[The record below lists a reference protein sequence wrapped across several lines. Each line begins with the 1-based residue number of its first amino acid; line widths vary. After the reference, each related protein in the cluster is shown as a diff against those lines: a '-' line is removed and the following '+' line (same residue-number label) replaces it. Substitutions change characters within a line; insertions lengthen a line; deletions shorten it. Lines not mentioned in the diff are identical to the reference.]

1 MLFTKKEGLRIG
13 YARVSTE
20 DQSLDPQIDVLKHY
34 SDICFQEKMSAT
46 KERPEL
52 QKALKRLN
60 AGDTLVVVK
69 LDRLGRSVKD
79 LISIVEKIKAKG
91 AHFKSLDGIDTSN
104 SYGTFVFH
112 IFSALAEMELNL
124 IKERTKAGLKAARA
138 RGRIGGRPKGV
149 SLEGKRKA
157 FVVKSL
163 YDSGVSIAEI
173 CKQCDTSKATI
184 YKYLR
189 LANGSPNRDT
199 LVKCEKSGYIRPNR
213 QKGLSEE
220 AQKQAQEVKAL
231 YEQGLPLLTI
241 AKKIDISVST
251 IYKYLRFLNIEP
263 NRPRFFDKKAK
274 K

>member
-20 DQSLDPQIDVLKHY
+20 DQSLDAQIDALKHC

-52 QKALKRLN
+52 QKALNRLK

-112 IFSALAEMELNL
+112 IFSALAEMELSL
-124 IKERTKAGLKAARA
+124 IRERTKAGLEAAKK
-138 RGRIGGRPKGV
+138 RGRNAGRPKGV
-149 SLEGKRKA
+149 SMEGKRQA
-157 FVVKSL
+157 FVVKAL
-163 YDSGVSIAEI
+163 YENKTSIEDI
-173 CKQCDTSKATI
+173 CKQVGISKATV

-189 LANGSPNRDT
+189 LANG
-199 LVKCEKSGYIRPNR
+199 
-213 QKGLSEE
+213 Q
-220 AQKQAQEVKAL
+220 
-231 YEQGLPLLTI
+231 
-241 AKKIDISVST
+241 
-251 IYKYLRFLNIEP
+251 P
-263 NRPRFFDKKAK
+263 NRPIFLKRNSMKGS
-274 K
+274 

>member
-1 MLFTKKEGLRIG
+1 MFNTKKEGLRIG

-20 DQSLDPQIDVLKHY
+20 DQSLDAQIDALKHCT
-34 SDICFQEKMSAT
+34 DICFQEKMSAT

-52 QKALKRLN
+52 QRALNRLK

-112 IFSALAEMELNL
+112 IFSALAEMELSL
-124 IKERTKAGLKAARA
+124 IRERTKTGLEAARK

-149 SLEGKRKA
+149 SMEGQRQA
-157 FVVKSL
+157 FVVKGL
-163 YDSGVSIAEI
+163 YDNGASAENI
-173 CKQCDTSKATI
+173 CKQVGISKATV

-189 LANGSPNRDT
+189 LA
-199 LVKCEKSGYIRPNR
+199 
-213 QKGLSEE
+213 KG
-220 AQKQAQEVKAL
+220 
-231 YEQGLPLLTI
+231 
-241 AKKIDISVST
+241 
-251 IYKYLRFLNIEP
+251 EP
-263 NRPRFFDKKAK
+263 NRPKFIKRNSIK
-274 K
+274 